1 MSTTMNTSNMLTEIK
16 NMINENEYFKD
27 LLKEQAGKIEELKQF
42 IKKAD
47 EEQISKHLEDEI
59 QRVGA
64 VLNEAEKPSLFET
77 TARTKTFTLNQEIAE
92 HLTELGE
99 MTSDFYKTATY
110 ERAADIIAT
119 LPYVVQNGESLLKI
133 NGIGKGIASKV
144 DQFLDEYFDD
154 AESVASNEGQIL
166 EESDDVNNFSEDD
179 ESNSENDTDEEYFV
193 SHNDTLT
200 EALDSLAYFEEDPHK
215 AAAYDNA
222 AYAVQHLPFKIT
234 SGDELVKGPKKVKGI
249 GKGIA
254 RKIDEFLETG
264 KIEKLEKY
272 RKSYPDQSDDEDLF
286 ATLTMNVPLVAHIH
300 KLAHEEEDKFKSM
313 AYKKAARAIDLLN
326 FTVTNGKELSEGPK
340 KVKGIGKSI
349 AKKIDEFLAPR
360 KKISVELESN
370 PVSTNEEIA
379 WHLEVLASLEAE
391 DHGSQDPHKIR
402 AYRNAA
408 EAIRGLD
415 FEVTNGADISQ
426 GPRKVKGI
434 GKSIAA
440 KIDELIV
447 TGKIQRIRDLSE

>member
-1 MSTTMNTSNMLTEIK
+1 MSTTMTILTDIK
-16 NMINENEYFKD
+16 NLVSEHEYLTD
-27 LLKEQAGKIEELKQF
+27 LCKEQAGKIEQLEKMQKESEDLLWRRRLF
-42 IKKAD
+42 
-47 EEQISKHLEDEI
+47 EESI
-59 QRVGA
+59 QKVGA

-92 HLTELGE
+92 HLKELGE

-110 ERAADIIAT
+110 ERAAEIIAT
-119 LPYVVQNGESLLKI
+119 LDYEVHNGDSLLKI
-133 NGIGKGIASKV
+133 DGIGKGIASKV
-144 DQFLDEYFDD
+144 NQFLDEYFEDS
-154 AESVASNEGQIL
+154 ESVASNDP
-166 EESDDVNNFSEDD
+166 ESDDEDVNNFSEDE
-179 ESNSENDTDEEYFV
+179 ESDTDDEDYFV
-193 SHNDTLT
+193 SHNEELT

-254 RKIDEFLETG
+254 KKIDEFIETG

-272 RKSYPDQSDDEDLF
+272 MKSYPDDSDDEDFF
-286 ATLTMNVPLVAHIH
+286 AVLTMNVPLVAHIH
-300 KLAHEEEDKFKSM
+300 KLAHEEEDHFKSM
-313 AYKKAARAIDLLN
+313 AYKKAAQAIDLLN

-349 AKKIDEFLAPR
+349 AKKIDNFLAPR
-360 KKISVELESN
+360 NKISVELESN

-415 FEVTNGADISQ
+415 FEVTNGSDISQ